1 MGLAIGIPTYN
12 QAAFLGQTLKSLLNQ
27 RVAPSQIVVSD
38 NHSTDDTGKV
48 LAEFRHDV
56 TVISPPTHQRIYEHF
71 NFVASRLEDEW
82 IALLGSDDI
91 AKPTFVED
99 LSAGTTRVPDA
110 VLVRAGYEII
120 DGDGNPL
127 SQQRILSVRRIERWP
142 RTLFQQLTGPRAN
155 LSATA
160 VRRSAW
166 QTAGRFPEHLNL
178 HADWALY
185 LGLCRLGSFVYEPAI
200 VSQYRVA
207 YRHGL
212 EATRLL
218 GQLEDERYIAMQLIP
233 GLLDCVH
240 PATRVLHLGT
250 IRSARRRRFREQLA
264 HASSILSASERAETF
279 ANLTLWARSAGCVS
293 ELDAF
298 RNGER
303 IKPPRQI
310 PPLLLRRAVRKG
322 YNGLAAVRRRPSC

>member
-120 DGDGNPL
+120 DGDGNPD
-127 SQQRILSVRRIERWP
+127 RKSV
-142 RTLFQQLTGPRAN
+142 
-155 LSATA
+155 
-160 VRRSAW
+160 V
-166 QTAGRFPEHLNL
+166 
-178 HADWALY
+178 
-185 LGLCRLGSFVYEPAI
+185 
-200 VSQYRVA
+200 
-207 YRHGL
+207 
-212 EATRLL
+212 
-218 GQLEDERYIAMQLIP
+218 
-233 GLLDCVH
+233 
-240 PATRVLHLGT
+240 
-250 IRSARRRRFREQLA
+250 
-264 HASSILSASERAETF
+264 
-279 ANLTLWARSAGCVS
+279 
-293 ELDAF
+293 
-298 RNGER
+298 
-303 IKPPRQI
+303 
-310 PPLLLRRAVRKG
+310 
-322 YNGLAAVRRRPSC
+322 